1 MSSSKKMIMVIG
13 GLLLSMVATACGT
26 AANQTPTTDPAA
38 VYTEVAATVQ
48 AGILQTQAA
57 LPSPTPAPTNTV
69 TPTPGI
75 TATATISVTNATPG
89 TPMPTLTLYV
99 PSAGGT
105 PSSSTGDNLGWV
117 ADVSIPDCT
126 ILPPG
131 TEEVKTWK
139 VKNTGTTTWTA
150 SYYALWTDIKNY
162 DIYKYT
168 DVVTQVQKKL
178 GEEIKPGT
186 EYELDMKFMT
196 PVETGVYKIFYT
208 MVNPNVK
215 YPAGHLGFGD
225 PLWVT
230 FVVNTTPSNPIKC
243 P

>member
-1 MSSSKKMIMVIG
+1 MMIVIA
-13 GLLLSMVATACGT
+13 GLVLSILATACGT
-26 AANQTPTTDPAA
+26 ATNQTPTLDPAA
-38 VYTEVAATVQ
+38 VYTQVAATVQ

-57 LPSPTPAPTNTV
+57 LPSPTPSPTFTV
-69 TPTPGI
+69 TPTLGI
-75 TATATISVTNATPG
+75 TQTATISATSG
-89 TPMPTLTLYV
+89 TIMPTLTQYI

-105 PSSSTGDNLGWV
+105 PASSTGDNLGWV
-117 ADVSIPDCT
+117 ADVSIPDCK

-150 SYYALWTDIKNY
+150 AYYALWTDIKNY

-168 DVVTQVQKKL
+168 DVVTQVSKKL

-186 EYELDMKFMT
+186 EYELDMKFLT
-196 PVETGVYKIFYT
+196 PVDNGVYKIFYT

-225 PLWVT
+225 PLWVL
-230 FVVNTTPSNPIKC
+230 FVVNSTPSNPIKC